1 MAPVFAVWFGT
12 ELSRRVEQE
21 RNMVSVYSSMA
32 GGVSSTSLINRS
44 ERSVSKSL
52 AEMSSGKSINKA
64 SDNAAGLAIATQLM
78 SDVSTLRQTS
88 TNMLQG
94 TSVLQTADGGLDQA
108 GQILNRMKELSTQA
122 NSGSLDANSRT
133 AINGEYQNLKTELN
147 GISSNTTFN
156 GQNLLNGTYNN
167 NFQAGTTGTDV
178 ISADLTAV
186 NVSSIG
192 LGLTAGAGDSAT
204 ALSTP
209 ASAQA
214 TSAEL
219 DTAIHNLSAA
229 RTQVGSIQ
237 SSFETRN
244 DVIDTQIE
252 NTISAQSD
260 IMDADI
266 GKSMSEFK
274 SSKLLNDLSL
284 AAAAQGNNLKSSLL
298 KLVRS

>member
-1 MAPVFAVWFGT
+1 
-12 ELSRRVEQE
+12 
-21 RNMVSVYSSMA
+21 MVSVYSSTA
-32 GGVSSTSLINRS
+32 SGVSSTSLINRN
-44 ERSVSKSL
+44 ERSANKSL
-52 AEMSSGKSINKA
+52 AEISSGKSINKA

-94 TSVLQTADGGLDQA
+94 SSLLQTADGGLDQA
-108 GQILNRMKELSTQA
+108 GNILDRMKELATQA
-122 NSGSLDANSRT
+122 SSGSLDANART
-133 AINGEYQNLKTELN
+133 AINGEYQNLKDELN

-167 NFQAGTTGTDV
+167 DFQAGTSSSDV
-178 ISADLTAV
+178 ISANLTSV
-186 NVSSIG
+186 DTSSTG
-192 LGLTAGAGDSAT
+192 LGLTAGAGDNAN

-219 DTAIHNLSAA
+219 DTAIKNLSAA
-229 RTQVGSIQ
+229 RSQVGSIQ
-237 SSFETRN
+237 SSFETRG
-244 DVIDTQIE
+244 DVIDSQIE

-274 SSKLLNDLSL
+274 NSKLLNDLSL
-284 AAAAQGNNLKSSLL
+284 AAASQGNNLKPSLL
-298 KLVRS
+298 RLVR